1 MCVLAF
7 AFAVVAVWP
16 WAILT
21 IVIRRSTF
29 VAALSSAAWIALL
42 LALALAFAEVLRM
55 SISLLPLLW
64 LPFCCAVIIV
74 VPVIVAVVI

>member
-21 IVIRRSTF
+21 IVIRRSAF
-29 VAALSSAAWIALL
+29 VAALCSAARISLM
-42 LALALAFAEVLRM
+42 LALALAFAEVLRV
-55 SISLLPLLW
+55 SIGLLP
-64 LPFCCAVIIV
+64 I
-74 VPVIVAVVI
+74 